1 MRVGGSLRAF
11 VAELLDRE
19 DGASKRKY
27 VAILVAVGPPYGPV
41 ADRLVAR
48 VLDGVDQLLLRLL
61 D

>member
-1 MRVGGSLRAF
+1 MRVGGLLRAF

-41 ADRLVAR
+41 ADRLLGR
-48 VLDGVDQLLLRLL
+48 VLVGVDHLLPRLR